1 MFWTS
6 KLISHVTQ
14 FSPFVPESPRRLS
27 NYMFSLS
34 SCEAARQL
42 ISSSARPYEVKT
54 WPAVIIPPTLPPR
67 AQLSVST
74 TNSDALIPLHSSV
87 SSFVLVHLHASGT
100 GSLCITRHT
109 HTHTHTHTYI
119 YFYHRLALHV
129 INFKGQRLW
138 QGNLF
143 TVAEGLRFKMRSR
156 CSSQTDGRHGLF
168 SEVQWPRCVNK
179 RLWISSGGTKWPRKM
194 SEVGLWWTESVLRL
208 SKYPLPG

>member
-27 NYMFSLS
+27 NYMSSLS

-42 ISSSARPYEVKT
+42 ISEAVRGQNMTSSDNSPHPPSPSPAVSVNHKLWCPDSSAQLCQQLCSCT
-54 WPAVIIPPTLPPR
+54 PACFR
-67 AQLSVST
+67 YRKS
-74 TNSDALIPLHSSV
+74 LH
-87 SSFVLVHLHASGT
+87 
-100 GSLCITRHT
+100 HT
-109 HTHTHTHTYI
+109 PHTHTHTHTYI

-168 SEVQWPRCVNK
+168 SEVQCPRCGNK